1 MRERVVHDLY
11 QRPGVST
18 IGRQGVGA
26 GLLLQT
32 QYGRLNT
39 HAEDLNPVLVDAYG
53 VGREVEVV
61 QPAKRGGIERL
72 GGLTD
77 NGPHLGRGQAGF
89 DELDGEAFTVPTHR
103 AVHDAIRASGG
114 LDEFTRIL
122 RSAEERFGPGEEATA
137 AATRRFVSQ
146 VLEAA
151 GDYLAPAVSQLAVAP
166 LPVADHERMRSY
178 CRGVVAAMVRVDL
191 TRGLGQARAALQ
203 RMGEDDP
210 GYAEAFRELMRLE
223 QRRQNYTERD

>member
-1 MRERVVHDLY
+1 MVEDHTEFAIAMRGYDRTQVDQKLEKLNRQLNDARREVASLD
-11 QRPGVST
+11 QRAMMLAGELAEAQKRLREADKPSY
-18 IGRQGVGA
+18 A
-26 GLLLQT
+26 GL
-32 QYGRLNT
+32 GSR
-39 HAEDLNPVLVDAYG
+39 
-53 VGREVEVV
+53 
-61 QPAKRGGIERL
+61 IEQL
-72 GGLTD
+72 
-77 NGPHLGRGQAGF
+77 
-89 DELDGEAFTVPTHR
+89 
-103 AVHDAIRASGG
+103 
-114 LDEFTRIL
+114 L